1 MKEALV
7 LMAKAPIEGRV
18 KTRLAATLGPAE
30 AAELYANFLRDI
42 FFIMEVVQDEREG
55 LSLVLCYAE
64 EGDEEAFEEI
74 EREGSLMLPQRG
86 DDLGERLI
94 NCLDDLFDFGFE
106 SIVVIGGDSPT
117 LPPDLIGAGFD
128 ALAGEADVALL
139 PAIDDGYCLIG
150 MKRTHRELFT
160 GIPWSTP
167 AVLDETRKRAAA
179 SSLELVE
186 LPPWYDVDSPDDLE
200 RLREELAEDRTVAAN
215 TRRCLRHLDKL
226 RNNH

>member
-1 MKEALV
+1 LKEALV

-42 FFIMEVVQDEREG
+42 FFIMEIVQDEREG

-74 EREGSLMLPQRG
+74 DREGSLMLPQRG
-86 DDLGERLI
+86 ADLGERLS
-94 NCLDDLFDFGFE
+94 NCLDDLFDYGFE

-128 ALAGEADVALL
+128 ALTGDADVALV
-139 PAIDDGYCLIG
+139 PAIDQGYCLIG
-150 MKRTHRELFT
+150 MKRPHRDLFT
-160 GIPWSTP
+160 GIRWSTP
-167 AVLDETRKRAAA
+167 AVLDETRKRAAD
-179 SSLELVE
+179 SGLEMVE
-186 LPPWYDVDSPDDLE
+186 LPAWYDVDSSDDLE
-200 RLREELAEDRTVAAN
+200 RLREELAENRTIAAH
-215 TRRCLRHLDKL
+215 TGRFLRRLDKL
-226 RNNH
+226 SKNQ